1 MKAPQCV
8 LIADDLTGACDAAVQ
23 FRLRGAP
30 SIVTLDWE
38 SDHLI
43 NEHAINA
50 FTTDSRDQNSS
61 VTAVR
66 IQRIAAMTSKLQPR
80 TIFKKIDSLMR
91 GNPGQEIKT
100 AFDIFGCDLAIIT
113 PAFPEMGRT
122 VLNGRLEVHGDRG
135 WKPLHLTT
143 LLRSQG
149 LTDHRHASSLLA
161 HEVGGDVRFI
171 SLDIARKED
180 LRKTVSDALQ
190 LNRHILWAGSAGLA
204 SALAEILFPIPAKQ
218 DVHVPCHLPV
228 LFCIGSDHSVT
239 TAQIRA
245 LRNQRR
251 TTLLNAFTD
260 DPSSAEKHLGKGSH
274 VILTI
279 PRNQVTSARL
289 QSFLER
295 SRDSAS
301 AILLSG
307 GDTASAICRALSA
320 REINLCGEVVTGLP
334 WGLLNGGLL
343 DNSFVA
349 TKSGAFGREDA
360 LIQVADF
367 FTCRNN

>member
-1 MKAPQCV
+1 MKAPPCV

-30 SIVTLDWE
+30 SVVTVDWE
-38 SDHLI
+38 SDLT
-43 NEHAINA
+43 NEHAVNA

-61 VTAVR
+61 ITTAR

-80 TIFKKIDSLMR
+80 IVFKKIDSLMR
-91 GNPGQEIKT
+91 GNPGQEIKIT
-100 AFDIFGCDLAIIT
+100 FDIFGCDLAIIT

-122 VLNGRLEVHGDRG
+122 VLNGCLEVHGDDD

-149 LTDHRHASSLLA
+149 LTGHRHASSLLV
-161 HEVGGDVRFI
+161 HEIGDEVQSVSI
-171 SLDIARKED
+171 DIACKDD
-180 LRKTVSDALQ
+180 LTKIVSDALR

-204 SALAEILFPIPAKQ
+204 SALAEILFPLPTKQ
-218 DVHVPCHLPV
+218 DLAMPCRLPV

-239 TAQIRA
+239 TAQMTA
-245 LRNQRR
+245 LRNHRR
-251 TTLLNAFTD
+251 TSSLNAYTD
-260 DPSSAEKHLGKGSH
+260 DPSSAEQYLGQGSH

-279 PRNQVTSARL
+279 PRNQVTSERL
-289 QSFLER
+289 RSFLER
-295 SRDSAS
+295 SCDSAS

-307 GDTASAICRALSA
+307 GDTASVICRVASA
-320 REINLCGEVVTGLP
+320 RDIELCGEIVTGLP
-334 WGLLNGGLL
+334 WGRLNSGLL
-343 DNSFVA
+343 DNFFVA

-360 LIQVADF
+360 LIKVADF